1 MTAETIHIR
10 GARQN
15 NLRDVSVTIPREQ
28 LVAVTGVSGS
38 GKSSL
43 AFETLFREGQRRFL
57 ETLSAY
63 ARQFLGRMEKPDVD
77 HIEGLSPAI
86 AVDQKA
92 IQRGP
97 RSTVGTITEIV
108 DHLRVLYARA
118 GTAHCPEHGTPLSS
132 QSAEAICR
140 QIIERFDGQ
149 PVQVLAPLI
158 RDRKGQHKAL
168 FDDLRKKGFV
178 RARVDGEVQRLEEI
192 DELARYHRH
201 TIEAVVDRLKV
212 NEGALARLREALDSA
227 LELGSGD
234 VCVLGKHAE
243 KTFST
248 QRTCS
253 KCGREAPPLEPR
265 LFSFNSPHGACPGC
279 DGLGVLRR
287 PSSRLVVADPTL
299 SISDGALAVTRASGG
314 ALLFP
319 QVDFKFLKNVA
330 DAYGFELDTPWN
342 ELTKGAR
349 RIIMHGCGERKFAN
363 SASWSGQRYTGSVK
377 YQSTYRGVMPA
388 IERAWQKGQ
397 RRKMLERFLEEKRC
411 KECEGARLQDIAQ
424 AVLFGGV
431 SLPEL
436 LRAPVGELQERLDA
450 LKLSDRETR
459 IGEGLLLEIRRRTAF
474 LREVGLSYLAL
485 DRSADSLSGGEA
497 QRIRL
502 AAQLGAGLQ
511 GVLYVLDEPSIGL
524 HARDHGRLF
533 GALELLRDGG
543 NTVVVVEHD
552 EATLRS
558 ADWLID
564 IGPGPG
570 KQGGEVVAAGP
581 PAEVAKAD
589 SPTGKLLRGELE
601 MPMPDER
608 RPGNGKML
616 TIRNAQ
622 GFNLKG
628 IDVSVPLGTLT
639 VVSGVS
645 GSGKSTL
652 IHHTLQRGIARH
664 LGREAAPP
672 LACDGIDG
680 LKYIEDLVFLS
691 SSPIGR
697 TPRSNPA
704 TYAGAFTPIRDL
716 FASLPEARMRGW
728 APGRFSFN
736 VAGGRCEACQGA
748 GAQFVE
754 LQFLAPVTVPC
765 GECGGHRF
773 QQETLE
779 IRYRGHSIA
788 DVLELSIEEA
798 AELFRD
804 HPKIS
809 RPLDALVEVG
819 LGYLS
824 LGQPSTTLSGGEA
837 QRVKLAKHL
846 QKRSRKHTLYLLDEP
861 TTGLHHADVQRLVGA
876 LQRLVDKDNTVCV
889 IEHMLEVV
897 RCADHVI
904 DLGPEGGD
912 AGGELVGYGTPEE
925 IQEIEVS
932 HTGRALTEEDEL
944 RQRSLSGSADGLV
957 SRALASRPRDML
969 EITGARTHNLKNI
982 DASLPRDSLTVITGP
997 SGSGKSS
1004 LALDTIHATG
1014 RQRFVESLSTYARQ
1028 FLASRERPPVDRID
1042 GLGPSVAVEARTSAG
1057 HPRST
1062 VATTTEIHDY
1072 LRVLWARAGTRRCPD
1087 HKQKLE
1093 QTDASGV
1100 ARRML
1105 RDFKGQRGWIASP
1118 IFGPGLEEPDD
1129 IRKAFATASEEWRK
1143 AGFVRALIDG
1153 VETRL
1158 DGKTKPAKDA
1168 QRIDLVIDRL
1178 KIDSSVR
1185 SRIAE
1190 AVEQA
1195 EALSGGRVSL
1205 LVKKTG
1211 APERVE
1217 FSTRGACTQ
1226 CGFRLEE
1233 DLESRHFSFNVH
1245 VGACP
1250 SCDGLGQSWQCDP
1263 DKLVDSPSHA
1273 LVAAHQ
1279 GDATAITGKL
1289 GRYLTKGKGYYEF
1302 LLRAVAERHKI
1313 DLAKPFDKLP
1323 GKAKE
1328 LLLFGRGARKNYT
1341 VQIDRESSS
1350 FELHESFS
1358 AEWPGICGHVDAWH
1372 SRAEDPEWREI
1383 LESFMTRRFCSGCNG
1398 ERLAPGPRSVTVSRK
1413 RLPEVLALTIQES
1426 AAWLET
1432 VKLRGARQD
1441 AVQPVIEELR
1451 ARLSLLEEV
1460 GLGYLSLDRTMGTL
1474 SGGEARRVRLSASLG
1489 SNLVGVCYVLDEPT
1503 VGLHPADVD
1512 RLTDALLALRDGG
1525 NTVIVVE
1532 HDEALMRRADYI
1544 LDMGPGAGR
1553 LGGEVVV
1560 GGTPEEVAAHPDSVT
1575 AKALRGELRLP
1586 REEKP
1591 LLDGSEPRFSLTGAK
1606 EHNLKNVSFD
1616 ASFGRLN
1623 GVCGPSGSGKSTL
1636 IMDVLVPALRG
1647 DTAKGRWRTLNHHGN
1662 LRPRVVV
1669 VDANPIGKSPKSIP
1683 ATAVGMLDPLR
1694 ELFTRTPEARMR
1706 GYKASHFSFNS
1717 SRGRCPVCEGRGA
1730 SKIEMQF
1737 LADLWLECEECD
1749 GKRYRPEI
1757 LDVRYRGRSMADV
1770 LAMSVDEALEFFT
1783 DVPALARPLVTLSDV
1798 GLGYLGL
1805 GQSSTTLSAGEA
1817 QRIKLAGELSRAE
1830 GSDRSIVILDEPTTG
1845 LSKSDVTYLYK
1856 VLRRLTERGDCV
1868 IVIEHHTDLLGACDH
1883 LVELG
1888 PAGGAAGGRIVA
1900 RGTPDDLCASEDSIT
1915 GPWLEEQR
1923 KSGPKRAL
1931 AGKCGS
1937 KKSSKTKRKS
1947 SSSKKTTNCKARTRK
1962 VAS

>member
-1 MTAETIHIR
+1 MMTAEAIHIR

-15 NLRDVSVTIPREQ
+15 NLRDVSVRIPREK

-108 DHLRVLYARA
+108 DHLRVLFARA
-118 GTAHCPEHGTPLSS
+118 GTARCPEHGTPLSTQTVES
-132 QSAEAICR
+132 LCR
-140 QIIERFDGQ
+140 QILESFDGRA
-149 PVQVLAPLI
+149 VQVLAPLV

-168 FDDLRKKGFV
+168 FEELRKKGFV
-178 RARVDGEVQRLEEI
+178 RARVDGQVARLEEI
-192 DELARYHRH
+192 GELGRYHRH

-212 NEGALARLREALDSA
+212 NEPARSRLREAVDGA
-227 LELGSGD
+227 LELADGD
-234 VCVLGKHAE
+234 LTILAGDE
-243 KTFST
+243 ERTFST

-265 LFSFNSPHGACPGC
+265 LFSFNSPHGACPSC
-279 DGLGVLRR
+279 EGLGVRRR
-287 PSSRLVVADPTL
+287 PSSRLVVADPEL
-299 SISDGALAVTRASGG
+299 SIREGCLAVTRASGG

-319 QVDFKFLKNVA
+319 RVDFAFLESVA
-330 DAYGFELDTPWN
+330 EAHGFDLDTPWN
-342 ELTKGAR
+342 QLSPQAR
-349 RIIMHGCGERKFAN
+349 RVVLRGCGEKRFTAK
-363 SASWSGQRYTGSVK
+363 ASWSGRRYSGSVRYQRK
-377 YQSTYRGVMPA
+377 YSGVMPA
-388 IERAWQKGQ
+388 IERAWHRGQ
-397 RRKMLERFLEEKRC
+397 RRKMITRFLEEKRC
-411 KECEGARLQDIAQ
+411 KDCEGTRLQDIARS
-424 AVLFGGV
+424 VRYGGAT
-431 SLPEL
+431 LPEL
-436 LRAPVGELQERLDA
+436 LSSPVGELQERLDG
-450 LKLSDRETR
+450 LELSSRER
-459 IGEGLLLEIRRRTAF
+459 KIGEGLLHEIRRRIAF
-474 LREVGLSYLAL
+474 LREVGLGYLAL

-558 ADWLID
+558 ADYLID

-570 KQGGEVVAAGP
+570 KHGGHVVAAGA
-581 PAEVAKAD
+581 PADVAKSD
-589 SPTGKLLRGELE
+589 SPTGRLLRGELE
-601 MPMPDER
+601 MPMPEAR
-608 RPGNGKML
+608 RPGNGKRVRL
-616 TIRNAQ
+616 VGAR

-628 IDVSVPLGTLT
+628 FDVELPLGTLT

-652 IHHTLQRGIARH
+652 IHHTLQRAVARH
-664 LGREAAPP
+664 LGREAPPP
-672 LACDGIDG
+672 LSCDKVVG
-680 LKYIEDLVFLS
+680 LEAIEELVFLS
-691 SSPIGR
+691 STPIGR

-716 FASLPEARMRGW
+716 FASLPESRMRGW

-736 VAGGRCEACQGA
+736 VSGGRCEACQGA

-765 GECGGHRF
+765 SECGGHRF
-773 QQETLE
+773 QQETLDV
-779 IRYRGHSIA
+779 RYRGHSIA
-788 DVLELSIEEA
+788 DVLELSIEDA

-804 HPKIS
+804 HPKIV

-846 QKRSRKHTLYLLDEP
+846 QRRSRKHTLYLLDEP
-861 TTGLHHADVQRLVGA
+861 TTGLHHADVQRLLGA
-876 LQRLVDKDNTVCV
+876 LQRLVDQDNTVCV
-889 IEHMLEVV
+889 IEHMLEVI

-904 DLGPEGGD
+904 DLGPEGG
-912 AGGELVGYGTPEE
+912 AGGGELICSGTPEE
-925 IQEIEVS
+925 IQGCPDS
-932 HTGRALTEEDEL
+932 HTGVALEEEDEL
-944 RQRSLSGSADGLV
+944 RRRSLSGSKEGLV
-957 SRALASRPRDML
+957 SSPLASKPREVL
-969 EITGARTHNLKNI
+969 EIRGARTHNLKNI
-982 DASLPRDSLTVITGP
+982 DVSLPRQSLTVVTGP

-1028 FLASRERPPVDRID
+1028 FLASRERAPVERIE

-1072 LRVLWARAGTRRCPD
+1072 LRVLWARAGTRRCPE
-1087 HKQKLE
+1087 HGETLV
-1093 QTDASGV
+1093 QTDAGGV
-1100 ARRML
+1100 ARRIL
-1105 RDFKGQRGWIASP
+1105 RDHAGERGWIVAP
-1118 IFGPGLEEPDD
+1118 IFGPGLEEPEDLSL
-1129 IRKAFATASEEWRK
+1129 AFATASEEWRK
-1143 AGFVRALIDG
+1143 AGFARALFDG
-1153 VETRL
+1153 AEVRL
-1158 DGKTKPAKDA
+1158 DGKKGPGKETS
-1168 QRIDLVIDRL
+1168 RIDLVVDRL
-1178 KIDSSVR
+1178 ALEKDAR
-1185 SRIAE
+1185 RRIAE

-1195 EALSGGRVSL
+1195 EALAGGRVSL
-1205 LVKKTG
+1205 LLKRKG
-1211 APERVE
+1211 EPERVE
-1217 FSTRGACTQ
+1217 FSTRGACTL

-1233 DLESRHFSFNVH
+1233 ELEPRHFSFNVH

-1263 DKLVDSPSHA
+1263 DKLVDAPENP
-1273 LVAAHQ
+1273 LVAQ
-1279 GDATAITGKL
+1279 SSGDPTAITGKL

-1302 LLRAVAERHKI
+1302 LLRHVAERHRI
-1313 DLAKPFDKLP
+1313 DLSRPYGKLTERAR
-1323 GKAKE
+1323 G
-1328 LLLFGRGARKNYT
+1328 LLMHGRGARKSYT

-1350 FELHESFS
+1350 FELHESFT
-1358 AEWPGICGHVDAWH
+1358 AEWPGLCGHVDAWH
-1372 SRAEDPEWREI
+1372 SRAEDPGWREV
-1383 LESFMTRRFCSGCNG
+1383 LEAFMTRRLCSACGG
-1398 ERLAPGPRSVTVSRK
+1398 ERLAPGPRSVTLSRK
-1413 RLPEVLALTIQES
+1413 RLPEVLALTVAE
-1426 AAWLET
+1426 ARAW
-1432 VKLRGARQD
+1432 VGKLRLSGARKE
-1441 AVQPVIEELR
+1441 AVEPVVEELS

-1489 SNLVGVCYVLDEPT
+1489 SKLVGVCYVLDEPT

-1512 RLTDALLALRDGG
+1512 RLTGALLALRDGG
-1525 NTVIVVE
+1525 NTVVVVE
-1532 HDEALMRRADYI
+1532 HDESLMRRSDYI

-1553 LGGEVVV
+1553 LGGELVI
-1560 GGTPEEVAAHPDSVT
+1560 GGTPDEVAAHPDSLT
-1575 AKALRGELRLP
+1575 ARALRGELILEGGGREPDDSLP
-1586 REEKP
+1586 RFT
-1591 LLDGSEPRFSLTGAK
+1591 LSGAR
-1606 EHNLKNVSFD
+1606 EHNLKGVSFE
-1616 ASFGRLN
+1616 AHFGRLN

-1636 IMDVLVPALRG
+1636 VLDVLVPALKG
-1647 DTAKGRWRTLNHHGN
+1647 ESPDGRWRRLDHHGS
-1662 LRPRVVV
+1662 LRPRVMV
-1669 VDANPIGKSPKSIP
+1669 VDARPIGKSPKSIP
-1683 ATAVGMLDPLR
+1683 ATAVGLFGPLR

-1706 GYKASHFSFNS
+1706 GYKPTHFSFNS
-1717 SRGRCPVCEGRGA
+1717 SRGRCPVCEGLGA

-1749 GKRYRPEI
+1749 GKRYLPEI
-1757 LDVRYRGRSMADV
+1757 LAVRYRGRSIADV
-1770 LAMSVDEALEFFT
+1770 LAMSIEEASEFFT
-1783 DVPALARPLVTLSDV
+1783 DVPALSRPLETLREV

-1830 GSDRSIVILDEPTTG
+1830 GSERSIVILDEPTTG
-1845 LSKSDVTYLYK
+1845 LSKSDVTHLYA
-1856 VLRRLTERGDCV
+1856 VLRRLCERGDCV
-1868 IVIEHHTDLLGACDH
+1868 IVIEHHTDLLSACDH

-1888 PAGGAAGGRIVA
+1888 PAGGAAGGRVIA
-1900 RGTPDDLCASEDSIT
+1900 SGTPDELRRDPDSLT
-1915 GPWLEEQR
+1915 GPWLER
-1923 KSGPKRAL
+1923 RPAPKRGSRGKGRSGPSTGAKRPARNPSS
-1931 AGKCGS
+1931 A
-1937 KKSSKTKRKS
+1937 KKSPSNRKG
-1947 SSSKKTTNCKARTRK
+1947 K